1 MDGWKEHLASALTG
15 TTIDVSNMF
24 IILSTAWTDV
34 VDIWVN
40 AKDMVVS
47 PVEIRNWR
55 HVWWTRPKTSSIST
69 HGALNIFPIE

>member
-1 MDGWKEHLASALTG
+1 MYGWKEHLASALTG

-47 PVEIRNWR
+47 PVEIGDMFGGPD
-55 HVWWTRPKTSSIST
+55 PK
-69 HGALNIFPIE
+69 HRV